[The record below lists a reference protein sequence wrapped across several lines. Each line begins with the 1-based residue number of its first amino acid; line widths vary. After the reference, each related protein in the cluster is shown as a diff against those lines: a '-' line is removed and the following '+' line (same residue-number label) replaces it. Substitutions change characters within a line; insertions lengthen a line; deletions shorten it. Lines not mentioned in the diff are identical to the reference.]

1 MNDFLNCPKCA
12 SYSVKKIPYT
22 WWGGALGPALL
33 THVRCQSCGTAYNGK
48 TGRSNSSAIAVYLI
62 VATALV
68 AGIVYLL
75 IRSA

>member
-1 MNDFLNCPKCA
+1 MNDFLNCPRCE
-12 SYSVKKIPYT
+12 SHSVRKVPHT

-48 TGRSNSSAIAVYLI
+48 TGRSNSSAIAVYLG

-68 AGIVYLL
+68 GVLSWLL
-75 IRSA
+75 IRLL

>member
-33 THVRCQSCGTAYNGK
+33 THVRCQSCGTVYNGK
-48 TGRSNSSAIAVYLI
+48 TGRSNNSAIAVYLV

-75 IRSA
+75 IHNV

>member
-1 MNDFLNCPKCA
+1 MNDFLNCPECD
-12 SYSVKKIPYT
+12 SSSVKKIPYT

-48 TGRSNSSAIAVYLI
+48 TGLSNNSAIAVYLV

-75 IRSA
+75 IARL

>member
-1 MNDFLNCPKCA
+1 MNDFLNCPECD
-12 SYSVKKIPYT
+12 SSSVKKIPYT

-68 AGIVYLL
+68 GVLTCLL
-75 IRSA
+75 ILRF